1 MARKNSKN
9 TTSKRHTAIPAKA
22 DQSATP
28 PKKAA
33 EAVTPAPVISAAAPK
48 ASKSID
54 RAAVAAN
61 IAALRGNDADVA
73 RDAAVALGGLGD
85 ASAVEPLIE
94 VLADANGYF
103 HSVVRAAAA
112 SSLAQ
117 LNDPRAFEPLANA
130 VRDNMAEASAEA
142 VRALATMGDAR
153 AVGVLID
160 IVRNPSGYF
169 LSTVRLAAV
178 AGLKQLG
185 GERASAELL
194 KVASDG
200 YEDPVIR
207 EAATNSR

>member
-1 MARKNSKN
+1 M
-9 TTSKRHTAIPAKA
+9 
-22 DQSATP
+22 
-28 PKKAA
+28 
-33 EAVTPAPVISAAAPK
+33 
-48 ASKSID
+48 
-54 RAAVAAN
+54 
-61 IAALRGNDADVA
+61 A
-73 RDAAVALGGLGD
+73 RDAAAALGGLGD

-94 VLADANGYF
+94 VLGNADDYF

-117 LNDPRAFEPLANA
+117 LNDPRAFEPLVHA

-142 VRALATMGDAR
+142 VRALAKMGDPR

-185 GERASAELL
+185 GERATAELAR
-194 KVASDG
+194 VAADG

>member
-22 DQSATP
+22 EQPATP
-28 PKKAA
+28 LKKAA
-33 EAVTPAPVISAAAPK
+33 EAVTPAPVIPAAAPK
-48 ASKSID
+48 ISKPID
-54 RAAVAAN
+54 RAAVTAN

-73 RDAAVALGGLGD
+73 RDAAAALGGLGD
-85 ASAVEPLIE
+85 TSAVEPLIE

-117 LNDPRAFEPLANA
+117 LNDARAFQPLVHA

-142 VRALATMGDAR
+142 VRALATMGDPR

-185 GERASAELL
+185 GERAAAELHQ
-194 KVASDG
+194 VAGDG
-200 YEDPVIR
+200 SEDPVIR
-207 EAATNSR
+207 EAAGNSR